1 MQFDYFIYVF
11 ILIAFIYGMYRG
23 IKRELSFLIAFS
35 IAVFVPLYL
44 YDVIKGLIESFIPI
58 SSIYEKISIVTNIF
72 NMSEGGFEFFIVYW
86 IPFILINFIL
96 NGLLYVIIFKNI
108 KVKRKE
114 ISKLQRLLGGLVGIV
129 VGIELSL
136 VMMIS
141 LNSIMALD
149 MSGFVSNLLQS
160 IPKIKDFISLTAQLG
175 EVV

>member
-11 ILIAFIYGMYRG
+11 IFIAFIYGMYRG

-58 SSIYEKISIVTNIF
+58 SSIYEKLSIITNVF
-72 NMSEGGFEFFIVYW
+72 NMSEGGFEFFLVYW

-108 KVKRKE
+108 KK
-114 ISKLQRLLGGLVGIV
+114 
-129 VGIELSL
+129 
-136 VMMIS
+136 
-141 LNSIMALD
+141 
-149 MSGFVSNLLQS
+149 
-160 IPKIKDFISLTAQLG
+160 
-175 EVV
+175 